1 MRTARSMPCVLRLL
15 LASLLASTNALPL
28 FADSEPLPRAML
40 RLAED
45 GGPGAEQSTV
55 TVDLAALG
63 SRQVQVP
70 LPDGRTFVV
79 DRNDVEMRGPGDF
92 AWRGRIAG
100 ADGQPAGDVVLT
112 VRDGRVLG
120 RVMVPGV
127 VYRILPVAGGGHQ
140 MSKVVEN
147 SLDFFEKLD
156 LVPLRELLGV
166 DALSGIESLT
176 PPARPAPI
184 SRFNVIAFYTAA
196 ARQGAGGHEE
206 IRQLLQHEV
215 DLANTAYTNSR
226 IPVQLSLTY
235 TEETSRA
242 ENEIERNLFWLKH
255 DPYVNRMQA
264 TFRAA
269 FAALVVENFEGACG
283 AAGSILRPDL
293 LRDRTVTA
301 QGTTV
306 LRRNCLASGDRV
318 LLAHEIGHTLGC
330 EHDPVYGS
338 PLYNAL
344 FPYAYGHFVDG
355 SFRTVMSY
363 PFQCRQGCPAAL
375 HFSNPAIR
383 FNGQPTGI
391 AGKRDN
397 TRVINTTR
405 TRFAAPPVS
414 SQPCR
419 PEATALCL
427 GGGRFKVQVDW
438 YNENDNSIGIGR
450 AIHRTDATGFFS
462 FGDPSNIELMV
473 KVLDFGGSVKVFY
486 GQLTDLYFDLFITD
500 TRTGEFKD
508 YHRAPGNCGAID
520 QNAFPG
526 GAAQPARFGEA
537 TAVCRPGPN
546 TLCLQ
551 RGRFQVTVD
560 WQNPGNGQGGQAGA
574 VPLSQLTGAFYFE
587 SANSL
592 ELMVKILDQ
601 GERID
606 FFYGT
611 LSDLPYTIHVT
622 DTRTGTVKTYRNEAG
637 RYCGGLQI
645 DAF

>member
-1 MRTARSMPCVLRLL
+1 MPRVLCLL
-15 LASLLASTNALPL
+15 LASLLSLPL
-28 FADSEPLPRAML
+28 TAQPEPHPRAML
-40 RLAED
+40 RFAEED
-45 GGPGAEQSTV
+45 GGPGAEQSAV

-63 SRQVQVP
+63 GRQVRVP

-127 VYRILPVAGGGHQ
+127 VYRILPVAGAAFDKEIGHR

-147 SLDFFEKLD
+147 NLDFSEKLD

-166 DALSGIESLT
+166 DALSGIESLAA
-176 PPARPAPI
+176 PARTDPI

-215 DLANTAYTNSR
+215 DLANTAYSNSR
-226 IPVQLSLTY
+226 IPVQLSLPHV
-235 TEETSRA
+235 EETSRA
-242 ENEIERNLFWLKH
+242 ENEIERNIFWLKH
-255 DPYVNRMQA
+255 DPYVNRLQA

-269 FAALVVENFEGACG
+269 FAALVVENFQGGCG
-283 AAGSILRPDL
+283 VAGSILRPDL

-301 QGTTV
+301 QGSTV

-338 PLYNAL
+338 PTYNAL

-363 PFQCRQGCPAAL
+363 PFQCRNGCPAAL
-375 HFSNPAIR
+375 HFSSPSIR
-383 FNGQPTGI
+383 FNGQPTGVT
-391 AGKRDN
+391 GKRDN
-397 TRVINTTR
+397 ARVINATR

-419 PEATALCL
+419 PEANALCL

-438 YNENDNSIGIGR
+438 YNENDGSIGIGR
-450 AIHRTDATGFFS
+450 AIHRTDAAGFFS

-473 KVLDFGGSVKVFY
+473 KVLDFGDSVKVFY

-508 YHRAPGNCGAID
+508 YHRTPGDCGAID

-526 GAAQPARFGEA
+526 GSAQPARLEAA
-537 TAVCRPGPN
+537 TAACRPGPK

-551 RGRFQVTVD
+551 KGRFQVTAD

-574 VPLSQLTGAFYFE
+574 VPLSPLTGAFYFE
-587 SANSL
+587 SANSP

-601 GERID
+601 GGRID

-611 LSDLPYTIHVT
+611 LSDLPYSIQVT
-622 DTRTGTVKTYRNEAG
+622 DTRTGTLNTYRNPAG
-637 RYCGGLQI
+637 RFCGGVQI